1 MSNSKGVGRDQ
12 KAPASGGTNGRHTI
26 DLTNAWESPTAG
38 PAPARDCGPETAAA
52 WARSFGL
59 PTGLSSGDRVWL
71 VLDAGRDCR
80 LILNGS
86 PLPPVVGSC
95 PYAVD
100 VTALILHRNRLC
112 LLPAAGESLVP
123 TELSKSLP
131 PHGRCPLPTVYGRVR
146 LEIETDAAG
155 GPAHETPAGA

>member
-1 MSNSKGVGRDQ
+1 MSDSHAAGRGQ
-12 KAPASGGTNGRHTI
+12 EAPTSGGSDGRHTI
-26 DLTNAWESPTAG
+26 DLTNAWESPAADR
-38 PAPARDCGPETAAA
+38 APAQDCGPETSAA

-95 PYAVD
+95 RYAVD
-100 VTALILHRNRLC
+100 VTALLVPRNRLW

-123 TELSKSLP
+123 TEASKSLP
-131 PHGRCPLPTVYGRVR
+131 PHGRCPLPAVYGRVR
-146 LEIETDAAG
+146 LEIETVAVG
-155 GPAHETPAGA
+155 GAAHETPAGA